1 MIGDMNELLL
11 KSVEVLPPL
20 PDTVSKLR
28 KYVSEANSNIETM
41 KVAEIIS
48 SDPLMTAKL
57 LQLANSPYY
66 GFTREITTIN
76 QVMTAKLLQL
86 ANSPYYGFTREITTI
101 NQVITL
107 LGVGNIINI
116 VMADSI
122 RDNFKIDVSPYGLNT
137 QNFLKTCNEE
147 ATFIANW
154 LNDEDKKLSHLL
166 VPCAMLLRLG
176 IVIFSNFLIQNH
188 KDKDFLAFLNKN
200 ENLALAENEFLGVD
214 HISFLGFLL
223 HRWNFDDVLI
233 ESICFVRTPHAAR
246 EKVKKSA
253 YALAITDHLFAP
265 HDGSSPF
272 NAKAAV
278 ALLKEAKTQGI
289 NFDLN
294 NLLSKLP
301 NKAKENLNK
310 ED

>member
-48 SDPLMTAKL
+48 SGPL
-57 LQLANSPYY
+57 
-66 GFTREITTIN
+66 
-76 QVMTAKLLQL
+76 MTAKLLQL

>member
-76 QVMTAKLLQL
+76 QV
-86 ANSPYYGFTREITTI
+86 
-101 NQVITL
+101 ITL
-107 LGVGNIINI
+107 LGVGVGNIINI

>member
-57 LQLANSPYY
+57 LQL
-66 GFTREITTIN
+66 T
-76 QVMTAKLLQL
+76 
-86 ANSPYYGFTREITTI
+86 NSPYYGFTREITTI

-188 KDKDFLAFLNKN
+188 KDKDFLAFLNKS

>member
-20 PDTVSKLR
+20 PDAVSKLR

-48 SDPLMTAKL
+48 SDPL
-57 LQLANSPYY
+57 
-66 GFTREITTIN
+66 
-76 QVMTAKLLQL
+76 MTAKLLQL

-137 QNFLKTCNEE
+137 QNFLKTCNEK

>member
-76 QVMTAKLLQL
+76 QV
-86 ANSPYYGFTREITTI
+86 
-101 NQVITL
+101 ITL

-116 VMADSI
+116 VTADFI

-147 ATFIANW
+147 ATFITNW
-154 LNDEDKKLSHLL
+154 LNDEDKKLSL

-246 EKVKKSA
+246 EEVKKSA

-278 ALLKEAKTQGI
+278 ALLEEAKTQGI

-301 NKAKENLNK
+301 SKAKENLNE

>member
-11 KSVEVLPPL
+11 KRVEVLPPL

-76 QVMTAKLLQL
+76 QV
-86 ANSPYYGFTREITTI
+86 
-101 NQVITL
+101 ITL

-116 VMADSI
+116 VTADSI

-147 ATFIANW
+147 ATFITNW

-246 EKVKKSA
+246 EEVKKSA

-278 ALLKEAKTQGI
+278 ALLEEAKTQGI

-301 NKAKENLNK
+301 SKAKENLNK

>member
-66 GFTREITTIN
+66 GFTR
-76 QVMTAKLLQL
+76 K
-86 ANSPYYGFTREITTI
+86 ITTI

>member
-48 SDPLMTAKL
+48 SDPL
-57 LQLANSPYY
+57 
-66 GFTREITTIN
+66 
-76 QVMTAKLLQL
+76 MTAKLLQL

-301 NKAKENLNK
+301 NKAKEDLNK

>member
-48 SDPLMTAKL
+48 SDPL
-57 LQLANSPYY
+57 
-66 GFTREITTIN
+66 
-76 QVMTAKLLQL
+76 MTAKLLQL

-200 ENLALAENEFLGVD
+200 ENLALVENEFLGVD

-310 ED
+310 KD

>member
-48 SDPLMTAKL
+48 SDPLMT
-57 LQLANSPYY
+57 
-66 GFTREITTIN
+66 T
-76 QVMTAKLLQL
+76 KLLQL

>member
-1 MIGDMNELLL
+1 MGDMNELLL

-48 SDPLMTAKL
+48 SDPLM
-57 LQLANSPYY
+57 
-66 GFTREITTIN
+66 
-76 QVMTAKLLQL
+76 MAKLLQL

-188 KDKDFLAFLNKN
+188 KDKDFLAFLNKS

>member
-11 KSVEVLPPL
+11 KSVEVLLPL

-48 SDPLMTAKL
+48 SDPL
-57 LQLANSPYY
+57 
-66 GFTREITTIN
+66 
-76 QVMTAKLLQL
+76 MTAKLLQL

-253 YALAITDHLFAP
+253 YALAITDHLFAL

>member
-76 QVMTAKLLQL
+76 QV
-86 ANSPYYGFTREITTI
+86 
-101 NQVITL
+101 ITL

-116 VMADSI
+116 VIADSI

-310 ED
+310 KD

>member
-66 GFTREITTIN
+66 GFTREITI
-76 QVMTAKLLQL
+76 
-86 ANSPYYGFTREITTI
+86 I

-188 KDKDFLAFLNKN
+188 KDKDFLAFLNKS

>member
-1 MIGDMNELLL
+1 MNELLL

-48 SDPLMTAKL
+48 SDPL
-57 LQLANSPYY
+57 
-66 GFTREITTIN
+66 
-76 QVMTAKLLQL
+76 MTAKLLQL

-265 HDGSSPF
+265 YDGSSPF

>member
-57 LQLANSPYY
+57 LQLANSPYH
-66 GFTREITTIN
+66 
-76 QVMTAKLLQL
+76 
-86 ANSPYYGFTREITTI
+86 GFTREITTI

>member
-1 MIGDMNELLL
+1 MLIKDKLNMIGDMNELLL

-76 QVMTAKLLQL
+76 QV
-86 ANSPYYGFTREITTI
+86 
-101 NQVITL
+101 ITL

-116 VMADSI
+116 VTADSI

-147 ATFIANW
+147 ATFITNW

-188 KDKDFLAFLNKN
+188 KDKDFLAFLNKS

-246 EKVKKSA
+246 EEVKKSA

>member
-28 KYVSEANSNIETM
+28 KYVSETNSNIETM

-48 SDPLMTAKL
+48 SDPL
-57 LQLANSPYY
+57 
-66 GFTREITTIN
+66 
-76 QVMTAKLLQL
+76 MTAKLLQL

-188 KDKDFLAFLNKN
+188 KDKDFLAFLNKS

>member
-48 SDPLMTAKL
+48 SDPLM
-57 LQLANSPYY
+57 
-66 GFTREITTIN
+66 
-76 QVMTAKLLQL
+76 MAKLLQL

-301 NKAKENLNK
+301 SKAKENLNK

>member
-48 SDPLMTAKL
+48 SDPL
-57 LQLANSPYY
+57 
-66 GFTREITTIN
+66 
-76 QVMTAKLLQL
+76 MTAKLLQL

-294 NLLSKLP
+294 NLLSKPP

>member
-41 KVAEIIS
+41 KVVEIIS

-66 GFTREITTIN
+66 GFTREITTI
-76 QVMTAKLLQL
+76 
-86 ANSPYYGFTREITTI
+86 S
-101 NQVITL
+101 QVITL
-107 LGVGNIINI
+107 LGIGNIINI
-116 VMADSI
+116 VTADSI
-122 RDNFKIDVSPYGLNT
+122 RDNFKIDVSPYGLDT
-137 QNFLKTCNEE
+137 KNFLKTCNEE
-147 ATFIANW
+147 ATFITNW
-154 LNDEDKKLSHLL
+154 LNDEDKKLSFLL

-188 KDKDFLAFLNKN
+188 KDKDFLAFLNKTKN
-200 ENLALAENEFLGVD
+200 ENIALAENEFLGVD

-223 HRWNFDDVLI
+223 YHWNFDDILI

-246 EKVKKSA
+246 EEVKKSA

-272 NAKAAV
+272 NTKAAI
-278 ALLKEAKTQGI
+278 ALLEEAKTQGI

-301 NKAKENLNK
+301 SKAKENLDK

>member
-28 KYVSEANSNIETM
+28 KYVSEANLNIETM

-76 QVMTAKLLQL
+76 QV
-86 ANSPYYGFTREITTI
+86 
-101 NQVITL
+101 ITL

-116 VMADSI
+116 VTTDSI

-246 EKVKKSA
+246 EEVKKSA

-278 ALLKEAKTQGI
+278 ALLEEAKTQGI

-301 NKAKENLNK
+301 SKAKENLNK

>member
-48 SDPLMTAKL
+48 SNPL
-57 LQLANSPYY
+57 
-66 GFTREITTIN
+66 
-76 QVMTAKLLQL
+76 MTAKLLQL

>member
-76 QVMTAKLLQL
+76 QV
-86 ANSPYYGFTREITTI
+86 
-101 NQVITL
+101 ITL

-137 QNFLKTCNEE
+137 QNFLKTCNQE

-188 KDKDFLAFLNKN
+188 KDKDFLAFLNKS

>member
-1 MIGDMNELLL
+1 MNELLL

-48 SDPLMTAKL
+48 SDPL
-57 LQLANSPYY
+57 
-66 GFTREITTIN
+66 
-76 QVMTAKLLQL
+76 MTAKLLQL

-278 ALLKEAKTQGI
+278 ALLEEAKTQGI

>member
-76 QVMTAKLLQL
+76 QV
-86 ANSPYYGFTREITTI
+86 
-101 NQVITL
+101 ITL

-116 VMADSI
+116 VTADSI

-147 ATFIANW
+147 ATFITNW

-188 KDKDFLAFLNKN
+188 KDKDFLAFLNKS
-200 ENLALAENEFLGVD
+200 ENLALAESEFLGVD

-246 EKVKKSA
+246 EEVKKSA

>member
-41 KVAEIIS
+41 KVTEIIS
-48 SDPLMTAKL
+48 SDPL
-57 LQLANSPYY
+57 
-66 GFTREITTIN
+66 
-76 QVMTAKLLQL
+76 MTAKLLQL

-116 VMADSI
+116 VTADSI
-122 RDNFKIDVSPYGLNT
+122 KDSFKIDVSPYGLDT
-137 QNFLKTCNEE
+137 QVFLRNCNEE
-147 ATFIANW
+147 ATFITNW

-188 KDKDFLAFLNKN
+188 REKEFLTFLNETKI
-200 ENLALAENEFLGVD
+200 ENMALAENEFLGVD

-246 EKVKKSA
+246 EEVKKSA

-278 ALLKEAKTQGI
+278 ALLEEAKTQGI

-301 NKAKENLNK
+301 SKAKENLNK

>member
-28 KYVSEANSNIETM
+28 KYMSEANSNIETM

-76 QVMTAKLLQL
+76 QV
-86 ANSPYYGFTREITTI
+86 
-101 NQVITL
+101 ITL
-107 LGVGNIINI
+107 LGIGNIINI

-122 RDNFKIDVSPYGLNT
+122 RDSFKIDVSPYGLNT

-147 ATFIANW
+147 ATFITNW

-246 EKVKKSA
+246 EEVKKSA

>member
-48 SDPLMTAKL
+48 SDPL
-57 LQLANSPYY
+57 
-66 GFTREITTIN
+66 
-76 QVMTAKLLQL
+76 MTAKLLQL

-223 HRWNFDDVLI
+223 HRWDFDDVLI

>member
-48 SDPLMTAKL
+48 SNPL
-57 LQLANSPYY
+57 
-66 GFTREITTIN
+66 
-76 QVMTAKLLQL
+76 MTAKLLQL

-116 VMADSI
+116 VMVDSI

>member
-1 MIGDMNELLL
+1 MNELLL

-76 QVMTAKLLQL
+76 QV
-86 ANSPYYGFTREITTI
+86 
-101 NQVITL
+101 ITL
-107 LGVGNIINI
+107 LGIGNIINI
-116 VMADSI
+116 VTADSI
-122 RDNFKIDVSPYGLNT
+122 RDSFKIDVSPYGLDT

-147 ATFIANW
+147 ATFITNW

-246 EKVKKSA
+246 EEVKKSA

-278 ALLKEAKTQGI
+278 ALLEEAKTQGI

-301 NKAKENLNK
+301 SKAKENLNK

>member
-48 SDPLMTAKL
+48 SDPL
-57 LQLANSPYY
+57 
-66 GFTREITTIN
+66 
-76 QVMTAKLLQL
+76 MTAKLLQL

-188 KDKDFLAFLNKN
+188 KDKDFLAFLNKS

-253 YALAITDHLFAP
+253 YTLAITDHLFAP

>member
-48 SDPLMTAKL
+48 SDPL
-57 LQLANSPYY
+57 
-66 GFTREITTIN
+66 
-76 QVMTAKLLQL
+76 MTAKLLQL

-223 HRWNFDDVLI
+223 YRWNFDDVLI

>member
-41 KVAEIIS
+41 KVVEIIS
-48 SDPLMTAKL
+48 SDPL
-57 LQLANSPYY
+57 
-66 GFTREITTIN
+66 
-76 QVMTAKLLQL
+76 MTAKLLQL

>member
-41 KVAEIIS
+41 KVVEIIS
-48 SDPLMTAKL
+48 SDPLM
-57 LQLANSPYY
+57 
-66 GFTREITTIN
+66 
-76 QVMTAKLLQL
+76 MAKLLQL

>member
-48 SDPLMTAKL
+48 SDPL
-57 LQLANSPYY
+57 
-66 GFTREITTIN
+66 
-76 QVMTAKLLQL
+76 MTAKLLQL

-301 NKAKENLNK
+301 NK
-310 ED
+310 